1 MNMEERKDLRARIR
15 AGEVVLHAMLRLP
28 DPAIAEIIA
37 LSGVDY
43 ITVDNEHF
51 GFNDETI
58 QNIIRAA
65 GMHGVPCMVRVT
77 NLIPEQISRVMDMGA
92 IGVLAPQ
99 VDSYE
104 EAVSVVQAVKFAPE
118 GRRGFCPISRAAS
131 YGYGIEPAD
140 YAREMNRKTIVGLM
154 IESKAGIEDLDRIL
168 TIDEIDCISVGPS
181 DVSNSYGYP
190 GQIEHPVV
198 KAAIDGARSKI
209 LAAGKSLCGLSGT
222 PQKAVKELKEGSR
235 GLLIGSDLQILTA
248 GFETI
253 VQEVKKLAQEY
264 R

>member
-1 MNMEERKDLRARIR
+1 MKDTKDLRTRIR
-15 AGEVVLHAMLRLP
+15 EGEVVLHAMLRLP

-58 QNIIRAA
+58 LNIIRAA
-65 GMHGVPCMVRVT
+65 NLHGVPCMVRVT
-77 NLIPEQISRVMDMGA
+77 NLEPEYISRIMDMGA

-104 EAVSVVQAVKFAPE
+104 EALQVVKAVKFAPE
-118 GRRGFCPISRAAS
+118 GTRGFCPISRAAS
-131 YGYGIEPAD
+131 FGYGIDPIA
-140 YAREMNRKTIVGLM
+140 YAREMNQKTIVGLM

-190 GQIEHPVV
+190 GQIDHPVV
-198 KAAIDGARSKI
+198 KAAIDGARAKI

-222 PQKAVKELKEGSR
+222 PQKALNELKEGSK

-248 GFETI
+248 GFENI
-253 VQEVKKLAQEY
+253 VREVKKLAEEY

>member
-1 MNMEERKDLRARIR
+1 MKETKDLRARIR
-15 AGEVVLHAMLRLP
+15 DGEVILHAMLRLP

-58 QNIIRAA
+58 LNIIRAA

-77 NLIPEQISRVMDMGA
+77 NLEPERISRVMDMGA

-104 EAVSVVQAVKFAPE
+104 EAMQVVRAVKFAPE
-118 GRRGFCPISRAAS
+118 GTRGFCPISRAAS
-131 YGYGIEPAD
+131 YGYGIEPTV
-140 YAREMNRKTIVGLM
+140 YAKEMNQKTIVGLM

-190 GQIEHPVV
+190 GQIDHPVV
-198 KAAIDGARSKI
+198 KAAIDGARKKI

-222 PQKAVKELKEGSR
+222 PTKALNELEEGSR

-253 VQEVKKLAQEY
+253 VKDVKKLAEDY

>member
-1 MNMEERKDLRARIR
+1 MKHTKDLRSKIR
-15 AGEVVLHAMLRLP
+15 DGEVVLHAMLRLP
-28 DPAIAEIIA
+28 EPAIAEIMA
-37 LSGVDY
+37 LGGVDY

-65 GMHGVPCMVRVT
+65 AIHGVPCMVRVT
-77 NLIPEQISRVMDMGA
+77 NLEPEYISRVMDMGA

-104 EAVSVVQAVKFAPE
+104 QALQVVRAVKFAPV
-118 GRRGFCPISRAAS
+118 GTRGFCPISRAAS
-131 YGYGIEPAD
+131 YGYGIEPAA
-140 YAREMNRKTIVGLM
+140 YAEEMNRKTIVCLM

-168 TIDEIDCISVGPS
+168 TLDEIDCISVGPS

-190 GQIEHPVV
+190 GQIDHPVV
-198 KAAIDGARSKI
+198 KAAIDGARKAV
-209 LAAGKSLCGLSGT
+209 LASGKALCGLSGT
-222 PQKAVKELKEGSR
+222 PEKALMELKEGSR

-253 VQEVKKLAQEY
+253 VQEVGKLAKDY